1 MPLRCA
7 AKPEVG
13 LYWHELLRNSGAEV
27 DPFAPIMRLLGRT
40 NPFILEKAAL
50 VLGRILSLKVHTLG
64 VEVEEVTESDEV
76 TQRHLLTFT
85 EWIFHQ
91 LNSAHSLEISQVR
104 AAPANCGAVHL
115 AVHTRWH
122 SATCCCLVCRARP
135 WWRCTATCRPVAQVR
150 RQARGMLGSGT
161 DVQ

>member
-1 MPLRCA
+1 VSSSFLLLDRGRGLTGPRAGRALAPQRSGWWRRA

-50 VLGRILSLKVHTLG
+50 VLGRILSLKVHTPG
-64 VEVEEVTESDEV
+64 VEVEEVTEADEV

-91 LNSAHSLEISQVR
+91 LNSAHSLELSHVRCARAR
-104 AAPANCGAVHL
+104 AAGLPL
-115 AVHTRWH
+115 AH
-122 SATCCCLVCRARP
+122 
-135 WWRCTATCRPVAQVR
+135 
-150 RQARGMLGSGT
+150 
-161 DVQ
+161 